1 MSKLCTGCLD
11 VTEDDTAVAC
21 GCGRKFRKD
30 DIFLNGAGADVE
42 FMRAESGR
50 DIPRVRP
57 IRRSRGSDSM
67 PAPLADPL
75 RGLRTGLNVL
85 NAFSLLIVAAGA
97 LFSYSIG
104 DETQAIATA
113 SLGLLGVL
121 WVFGI
126 TRLLPNRPTDILYLR
141 SFRTDDTTGGVRTSL
156 ERALDPQF
164 RVSGIRDPRRRW
176 PRVLRFMSYVLFA
189 LKYANPKYL
198 NLEAGAEWKG
208 RLWRSLGEAKG
219 VVIDISDL
227 TPAVEAEIRLCVE
240 CMGLRR
246 MLFVVRELAD
256 EEYWRGRIRKAIP
269 GAGSDREIQ
278 IAVWHTFAGTTAPF
292 ENRVA
297 KFGAR
302 LPDEPA
308 GFNHDARDLAEHL
321 PGHEFAE
328 SNSMLGL
335 EIGTGLAAGF
345 LGTMALNFLR
355 ELVPSATIALIPLY
369 LIWFALLAIHY
380 VSFRRNSGSSR
391 RRRIAFWT
399 VFPFLAVLPAT
410 ALMVPLLLPAVEKVR
425 AAAQRMQS
433 SNNLKQLGL
442 GMHNYHDTNGF
453 LPGANPPSYE
463 SGTKK
468 YPVSWRVLLLPY
480 VEGDRQYRQYR
491 FDEPWDGPNNIKLV
505 EMMPKIYRHPMADGK
520 KLPAGQTHY
529 RTFASRP
536 GAASSAIFTDGLRG
550 PKLQNILD
558 GTSNTIL
565 VVEAEEA
572 VPWTMPEILLYDRN
586 QPLPK
591 LGGFFAGGFN
601 AALGDGSVKFFR
613 STMPES
619 QLRAWITRDGAEAIG
634 DE

>member
-11 VTEDDTAVAC
+11 VTEDDAAVAC

-30 DIFLNGAGADVE
+30 DVFLNGAGADVE
-42 FMRAESGR
+42 FMRVESGR

-85 NAFSLLIVAAGA
+85 NAFSLLLVAAGA
-97 LFSYSIG
+97 LFSYAIG
-104 DETQAIATA
+104 DETQAIVTAT
-113 SLGLLGVL
+113 LGLLGVL

-126 TRLLPNRPTDILYLR
+126 SRLLPNRPTDILYLR

-240 CMGLRR
+240 CMGLER

-256 EEYWRGRIRKAIP
+256 EEYWRGRIRNAIP
-269 GAGSDREIQ
+269 GAASDRRIQ
-278 IAVWHTFAGTTAPF
+278 IAVWHTFASDTAAF
-292 ENRVA
+292 EKRVA
-297 KFGAR
+297 KFGAQ

-308 GFNHDARDLAEHL
+308 GFNRDARDLAEHL
-321 PGHEFAE
+321 PGHEFEEA
-328 SNSMLGL
+328 NRALWV
-335 EIGTGLAAGF
+335 EIGVGLAAGSIGTAT
-345 LGTMALNFLR
+345 LGFLR
-355 ELVPSATIALIPLY
+355 ELVPGFALVLFPFY
-369 LIWFALLAIHY
+369 TIWFAMLAIHY
-380 VSFRRNSGSSR
+380 VSFRRNSGSAR

-399 VFPFLAVLPAT
+399 VFPLLVVFPASIM
-410 ALMVPLLLPAVEKVR
+410 LQLLIPDVGKVR
-425 AAAQRMQS
+425 AAAQRMHS
-433 SNNLKQLGL
+433 SNNLKQIAL
-442 GMHNYHDTNGF
+442 GMHNYNDSQES

-480 VEGDRQYRQYR
+480 VEGDRLYSQYR
-491 FDEPWDGPNNIKLV
+491 FDEPWDGPHNIKLV

-536 GAASSAIFTDGLRG
+536 GAAPSAAFTDGLRG

-565 VVEAEEA
+565 IVEAEEA

-591 LGGFFAGGFN
+591 LGGLFTGGYN

-613 STMPES
+613 HTMPES
-619 QLRAWITRDGAEAIG
+619 QLRAWITRDGGERIEAE
-634 DE
+634 